1 MDSLKGQLLLAST
14 QLGDPNFVSTVTL
27 IVQHDENGA
36 LGLILNRPSETTIQE
51 ACSQALELPCV
62 VEGVLHQGG
71 PCQGPLMVVHD
82 RDDESQIDVIDGVH
96 FTTVR
101 EEIESLLL
109 NTEVKLKFF
118 VGYSGWAAGQLEMEF
133 EAGSWLTFP
142 ADAEQIFNAPAGEE
156 QYFKLIQKI
165 TIGQYIDPERIPED
179 PNVN

>member
-1 MDSLKGQLLLAST
+1 MESLKGKLLLAST
-14 QLGDPNFVSTVTL
+14 QLGDPNFSSTVIL

-36 LGLILNRPSETTIQE
+36 LGLILNRPTETTIQE
-51 ACSQALELPCV
+51 ACSQALELRCAIDD
-62 VEGVLHQGG
+62 VLYQGG

-82 RDDESQIDVIDGVH
+82 DINGSQIDVIDGVH
-96 FTTVR
+96 FTTER

-109 NTEVKLKFF
+109 NTEAKMKCF
-118 VGYSGWAAGQLEMEF
+118 VGYSGWAASQLEMEF

-142 ADAEQIFNAPAGEE
+142 ADADQIFNAPPGDE
-156 QYFKLIQKI
+156 QYMKLIQKI

>member
-1 MDSLKGQLLLAST
+1 MNSLKGQLLLAST
-14 QLGDPNFVSTVTL
+14 QLGDPNFSSTVIL

-36 LGLILNRPSETTIQE
+36 LGLILNRPTETTIQE

-62 VEGVLHQGG
+62 VDGVLYQGG

-82 RDDESQIDVIDGVH
+82 NFGESQIDVTDGIH
-96 FTTVR
+96 FTTER

-109 NTEVKLKFF
+109 NTEAKIKCF
-118 VGYSGWAAGQLEMEF
+118 VGYSGWAASQLEMEF

-142 ADAEQIFNAPAGEE
+142 ADADQIFNAPPGDE
-156 QYFKLIQKI
+156 QYMKLIQKI
-165 TIGQYIDPERIPED
+165 TIGQYIDPEKIPED